1 MEKFPKNMA
10 ATFLLLQLI
19 LFSNLADP
27 VQCRGMGELGHVE
40 VIIDQPK
47 CYHLGWPGCTGKYC
61 WCCLHRSDN
70 PCFRT
75 RDDCKKAC
83 HRN

>member
-10 ATFLLLQLI
+10 APLLLLPLI
-19 LFSNLADP
+19 FLSNLADP

-40 VIIDQPK
+40 LNLPPAI
-47 CYHLGWPGCTGKYC
+47 CYKPGPPGCFGKTC
-61 WCCLHRSDN
+61 WCCVAGHDN

-75 RDDCKKAC
+75 KDDCKKAC